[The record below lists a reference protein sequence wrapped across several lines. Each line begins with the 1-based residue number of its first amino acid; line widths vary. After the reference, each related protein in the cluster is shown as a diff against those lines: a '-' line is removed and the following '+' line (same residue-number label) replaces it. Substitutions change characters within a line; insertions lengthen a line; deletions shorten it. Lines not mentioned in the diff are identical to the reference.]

1 VDAKDETFKTRVL
14 GIVIKTTHIIELL
27 LYFKEV
33 FTMYKSL
40 FGILGFTFVV
50 YGSYKLG
57 YKVSEAQHAK
67 DVEKGVQIGFKTA
80 PSIYRKMVENGDM
93 ETVPEGM
100 YRGEIG
106 KVFKTEDEA
115 KLLRAKHV
123 LDKGFSGEII
133 LKIKGDEHFKDCY
146 VLLNFDDI
154 ERKV

>member
-1 VDAKDETFKTRVL
+1 
-14 GIVIKTTHIIELL
+14 
-27 LYFKEV
+27 
-33 FTMYKSL
+33 MYKSL

-100 YRGEIG
+100 YEGEIG
-106 KVFKTEDEA
+106 KVFKSYKEA
-115 KLLRAKHV
+115 DLARLKHQ
-123 LDKGFSGEII
+123 LQSDFKCNRETIMHF
-133 LKIKGDEHFKDCY
+133 KGDKIFDEFY
-146 VLLNFDDI
+146 ILANFNVN
-154 ERKV
+154 RKV

>member
-1 VDAKDETFKTRVL
+1 
-14 GIVIKTTHIIELL
+14 
-27 LYFKEV
+27 
-33 FTMYKSL
+33 MYKSL

-100 YRGEIG
+100 YEGEIG
-106 KVFKTEDEA
+106 KAFGTYEEAEIAKMSHILNMKNGKEAIFKITNPVF
-115 KLLRAKHV
+115 
-123 LDKGFSGEII
+123 GEY
-133 LKIKGDEHFKDCY
+133 Y
-146 VLLNFDDI
+146 VLVDTKKI
-154 ERKV
+154 RKV